1 MSELQIPLRG
11 DSGAEGIAIPAASEG
26 CAPPVSVLAP
36 PDTAAPG
43 AAESFSLLKRIVSF
57 PAMLG
62 TMLVG
67 AVFIAGRMFAV
78 DPDLWWHVKVGQ
90 NILATHHWPTTDP
103 YSFTVAGTPWMAFE
117 WLGDV
122 LLGSVALV
130 AGLRGL
136 EALLIML
143 GSAVL
148 LALYVYA
155 TLRSGKC
162 KAGFIT
168 AASLYVLATPSF
180 SLRPQM
186 LGYLFLILTL
196 IALEL
201 FRQGKSHAIWFL
213 PPLFLVW
220 INAHGSFIVGLGIIF
235 VYWAS
240 GLKAFRLGGIEAT
253 CWRAGER
260 IRLELI
266 FLLCLATLPVT
277 PYGVR
282 LAVYPFEMAFSQPV
296 NVASVLEWQP
306 MPFNILGGK
315 LFLALLLG
323 FLLLQVAFRF
333 TWRLEELALFLFGTV
348 MACLHVRFLLLFVP
362 LFAPMLSMI
371 LVRWLPRYE
380 KEKDKYLLNALLMA
394 GMIAAMVH
402 YFPSLEDLGEKVAN
416 HFPVRAV
423 EYLRQHPVP
432 GPMFNTYGYGGY
444 LVWSGQKVF
453 IDGRGDIYE
462 YGGVFSDYMHITLA
476 KPGALAVLEGYH
488 VGSCLLERDEPMST
502 LLSASP
508 NWKKIYS
515 DNVSALFVRTA
526 AVDPLQLK

>member
-11 DSGAEGIAIPAASEG
+11 DSGAEGMIIPARSDA
-26 CAPPVSVLAP
+26 CAPTVEALVPS
-36 PDTAAPG
+36 DAAAG
-43 AAESFSLLKRIVSF
+43 AAESFFLLKRIVSF

-67 AVFIAGRMFAV
+67 AVFITGRMFAV

-90 NILATHHWPTTDP
+90 SILATHHWPTTDP

-122 LLGSVALV
+122 LLGSVALA

-136 EALLIML
+136 EALLIVL

-201 FRQGKSHAIWFL
+201 FRQGKSRAIWFL

-235 VYWAS
+235 VYWVS

-253 CWRAGER
+253 CWGAAQR
-260 IRLELI
+260 IRLELV
-266 FLLCLATLPVT
+266 FLLCLAVLPVT

-371 LVRWLPRYE
+371 LVRRLPRYE
-380 KEKDKYLLNALLMA
+380 KEKDKYLLNALLMV
-394 GMIAAMVH
+394 GMVAAMVH
-402 YFPSLEDLGEKVAN
+402 YFPSGEDLREKVAN

-462 YGGVFSDYMHITLA
+462 YGGVFSDYMHITGM
-476 KPGALAVLEGYH
+476 KPGALAVLGGYH
-488 VGSCLLERDEPMST
+488 VGSCLLDRDEPMST

-508 NWKKIYS
+508 DWKKIYS

-526 AVDPLQLK
+526 AVDPLRRK